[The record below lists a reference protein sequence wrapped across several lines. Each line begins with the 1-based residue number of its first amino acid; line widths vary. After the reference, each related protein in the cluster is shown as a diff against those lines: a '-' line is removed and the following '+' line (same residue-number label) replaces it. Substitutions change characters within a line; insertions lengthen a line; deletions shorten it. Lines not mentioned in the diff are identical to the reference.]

1 SVYVDFLLAFLD
13 DRTDP
18 GRRQYSAEPKT
29 AGANTLDERAL
40 RDKIDSHFSTEHLL
54 LRFWIESDVTRDR
67 PAHQTFIDELS
78 NAATRNRRVVCDD
91 GEVFLSLAHQF
102 VDHAFRGTDGHEA
115 ANHQRSTIRDHGDGV
130 LHGNCF
136 HVRLLHADG
145 QLSRTHTEYRKRFHI

>member
-1 SVYVDFLLAFLD
+1 MFGRDDRGLASHDDDRIEIARSQRVGKIAKIVREKCADQVKVGAQRGFVHVGLSVSVVFLLPSLD
-13 DRTDP
+13 DRPDP
-18 GRRQYSAEPKT
+18 GGRQYPAEPKT

-91 GEVFLSLAHQF
+91 GE
-102 VDHAFRGTDGHEA
+102 AF
-115 ANHQRSTIRDHGDGV
+115 
-130 LHGNCF
+130 
-136 HVRLLHADG
+136 
-145 QLSRTHTEYRKRFHI
+145 